1 MFAIYGPWAHF
12 FFAKVVIWGP
22 SFLDNLETLIEKLVT
37 QLGYELV
44 DFETVN
50 GGQILRIY
58 IDKGDLIDI
67 EDCTKVSNHVNN
79 VLSVETDYDY
89 ERLEVSSPGL
99 DRVIKKLN
107 DFDRFKGQ
115 KIKIKTRFA
124 IENRKNFKGTLS
136 GIKEESIM
144 IEVDNESLL
153 IDFENIDKARLDPD
167 Y

>member
-1 MFAIYGPWAHF
+1 M
-12 FFAKVVIWGP
+12 
-22 SFLDNLETLIEKLVT
+22 DDLETLIEKLVA

-50 GGQILRIY
+50 GGQILRVY
-58 IDKGDLIDI
+58 IDKGDLISI
-67 EDCTKVSNHVNN
+67 EDCSKVSNHVNN
-79 VLSVETDYDY
+79 VLSVETDFDY

-99 DRVIKKLN
+99 DRVIKKIK

-115 KIKIKTRFA
+115 QAKIKTRFA

-136 GIKEESIM
+136 GIK
-144 IEVDNESLL
+144 NESVIIKIEDKLL
-153 IDFENIDKARLDPD
+153 SIDFENIDKARLDPD

>member
-1 MFAIYGPWAHF
+1 M
-12 FFAKVVIWGP
+12 
-22 SFLDNLETLIEKLVT
+22 DDLEILIEKLVT

-50 GGQILRIY
+50 GGQILRIF

-136 GIKEESIM
+136 GTKGESIM
-144 IEVDNESLL
+144 IEIDNESLL

>member
-1 MFAIYGPWAHF
+1 M
-12 FFAKVVIWGP
+12 
-22 SFLDNLETLIEKLVT
+22 DDLETLIEKLVT

-115 KIKIKTRFA
+115 KVKVKTRFA
-124 IENRKNFKGTLS
+124 IENRKNFKGILS
-136 GIKEESIM
+136 GTKSESIM

-153 IDFENIDKARLDPD
+153 IEFDNIDKARLDPD

>member
-1 MFAIYGPWAHF
+1 M
-12 FFAKVVIWGP
+12 
-22 SFLDNLETLIEKLVT
+22 DDLETLIEKLVT

-107 DFDRFKGQ
+107 DFDKFKGQ

-136 GIKEESIM
+136 GTKGESIM

>member
-1 MFAIYGPWAHF
+1 M
-12 FFAKVVIWGP
+12 
-22 SFLDNLETLIEKLVT
+22 DDLETLIEKLVT

-107 DFDRFKGQ
+107 DFDRFKGE

-136 GIKEESIM
+136 GTKGESII
-144 IEVDNESLL
+144 IEIDNESLL
-153 IDFENIDKARLDPD
+153 IDFQNIDKARLDPD

>member
-1 MFAIYGPWAHF
+1 M
-12 FFAKVVIWGP
+12 
-22 SFLDNLETLIEKLVT
+22 DDLETLIEKLVT

-107 DFDRFKGQ
+107 DFDRFKGE

-124 IENRKNFKGTLS
+124 IENRKNFKGILS
-136 GIKEESIM
+136 GTKGESIM
-144 IEVDNESLL
+144 IEVDNESIL

>member
-1 MFAIYGPWAHF
+1 M
-12 FFAKVVIWGP
+12 
-22 SFLDNLETLIEKLVT
+22 DDLEILIEKLVT

-50 GGQILRIY
+50 GGQILRIF

-67 EDCTKVSNHVNN
+67 DDCTKVSNHVNN

-136 GIKEESIM
+136 GTKGESIM
-144 IEVDNESLL
+144 IEIDNESLL
-153 IDFENIDKARLDPD
+153 IDFQNIDKARLDPD

>member
-1 MFAIYGPWAHF
+1 M
-12 FFAKVVIWGP
+12 
-22 SFLDNLETLIEKLVT
+22 DDLETLIEKLVT

-124 IENRKNFKGTLS
+124 IENRKNFKGILS
-136 GIKEESIM
+136 GTKSESIM

-153 IDFENIDKARLDPD
+153 IEFDNIDKARLDPD

>member
-1 MFAIYGPWAHF
+1 
-12 FFAKVVIWGP
+12 
-22 SFLDNLETLIEKLVT
+22 LDDLETLIEKLVT

-124 IENRKNFKGTLS
+124 IENRKNFKGILS
-136 GIKEESIM
+136 GTKSESIM
-144 IEVDNESLL
+144 IEVDNESFL
-153 IDFENIDKARLDPD
+153 IEFDNIDKARLDPD

>member
-1 MFAIYGPWAHF
+1 M
-12 FFAKVVIWGP
+12 
-22 SFLDNLETLIEKLVT
+22 DDLETLIEKLVT

-50 GGQILRIY
+50 GGQILRIF

-107 DFDRFKGQ
+107 DFDRFKGE

-136 GIKEESIM
+136 GTKGESIM

>member
-1 MFAIYGPWAHF
+1 MGLEPIF
-12 FFAKVVIWGP
+12 FSLKLLFEGLV
-22 SFLDNLETLIEKLVT
+22 FLDDLETLIEKLVT

-50 GGQILRIY
+50 GGQILRIF

-79 VLSVETDYDY
+79 VLGVETDYDY

-136 GIKEESIM
+136 GTKGQSIM
-144 IEVDNESLL
+144 IEIDNESLL

>member
-1 MFAIYGPWAHF
+1 M
-12 FFAKVVIWGP
+12 
-22 SFLDNLETLIEKLVT
+22 DDLETLIEKLVT

-107 DFDRFKGQ
+107 DFDRFKGE

-136 GIKEESIM
+136 GIKGESIM

-153 IDFENIDKARLDPD
+153 IEFENIDKARLDPD

>member
-1 MFAIYGPWAHF
+1 M
-12 FFAKVVIWGP
+12 
-22 SFLDNLETLIEKLVT
+22 DDLETLIEKLVT

-107 DFDRFKGQ
+107 DFDRFKGE

-136 GIKEESIM
+136 GTKGESIM
-144 IEVDNESLL
+144 IEIDNESLL
-153 IDFENIDKARLDPD
+153 IDFQNIDKARLDPD

>member
-1 MFAIYGPWAHF
+1 M
-12 FFAKVVIWGP
+12 
-22 SFLDNLETLIEKLVT
+22 DDLETLIEKLVT

-107 DFDRFKGQ
+107 DFDRFKGE

-124 IENRKNFKGTLS
+124 IENRKNFKGMLS
-136 GIKEESIM
+136 GTKGESIM

>member
-1 MFAIYGPWAHF
+1 M
-12 FFAKVVIWGP
+12 
-22 SFLDNLETLIEKLVT
+22 DDLETLIEKLVT

-44 DFETVN
+44 DFEVVN
-50 GGQILRIY
+50 GGQILRLYIDKG
-58 IDKGDLIDI
+58 IDKGDLITI

-79 VLSVETDYDY
+79 VLSVETDFDY

-99 DRVIKKLN
+99 DRVIKKIK

-115 KIKIKTRFA
+115 QAKIKTRFA

-136 GIKEESIM
+136 GIKGESIIIK
-144 IEVDNESLL
+144 IEDKLL
-153 IDFENIDKARLDPD
+153 SIDFENIDKARLDPD

>member
-1 MFAIYGPWAHF
+1 M
-12 FFAKVVIWGP
+12 
-22 SFLDNLETLIEKLVT
+22 DDLETLIEKLVT

-79 VLSVETDYDY
+79 VLSVETNYDY

-136 GIKEESIM
+136 GTKGESIM
-144 IEVDNESLL
+144 IEIDNESLL
-153 IDFENIDKARLDPD
+153 IDFQNIDKARLDPD

>member
-1 MFAIYGPWAHF
+1 M
-12 FFAKVVIWGP
+12 
-22 SFLDNLETLIEKLVT
+22 DDLETLIEKLVT

-115 KIKIKTRFA
+115 KVKIKTRFA
-124 IENRKNFKGTLS
+124 IENRKNFKGILS
-136 GIKEESIM
+136 GTKSESIM
-144 IEVDNESLL
+144 IEVDNESFL
-153 IDFENIDKARLDPD
+153 IEFDTIDKARLDPD

>member
-1 MFAIYGPWAHF
+1 M
-12 FFAKVVIWGP
+12 
-22 SFLDNLETLIEKLVT
+22 DDLETLIEKLVT

-99 DRVIKKLN
+99 NRVIKKLN

-115 KIKIKTRFA
+115 KVKIKTRFA
-124 IENRKNFKGTLS
+124 IENRKNFKGILS
-136 GIKEESIM
+136 GTKSESIM
-144 IEVDNESLL
+144 IEVDNESFL
-153 IDFENIDKARLDPD
+153 IEFDNIDKARLDPD

>member
-1 MFAIYGPWAHF
+1 M
-12 FFAKVVIWGP
+12 
-22 SFLDNLETLIEKLVT
+22 DDLETLIEKLVT

-107 DFDRFKGQ
+107 DFDRFKGE

-124 IENRKNFKGTLS
+124 IENRKNFKGILS
-136 GIKEESIM
+136 GTKGESIM

-153 IDFENIDKARLDPD
+153 IEFDNIDKARLDPD

>member
-1 MFAIYGPWAHF
+1 M
-12 FFAKVVIWGP
+12 
-22 SFLDNLETLIEKLVT
+22 DDLETLIEKLVT

-115 KIKIKTRFA
+115 KVKIKTRFA
-124 IENRKNFKGTLS
+124 IENRKNFKGILS
-136 GIKEESIM
+136 GTKSESIM

-153 IDFENIDKARLDPD
+153 IEFDNIDKARLDPD

>member
-1 MFAIYGPWAHF
+1 M
-12 FFAKVVIWGP
+12 
-22 SFLDNLETLIEKLVT
+22 DDLETLIEKLVM

-50 GGQILRIY
+50 GGQILRIF

-136 GIKEESIM
+136 GTKGESIM

-153 IDFENIDKARLDPD
+153 IDFENIDKARLDPN

>member
-1 MFAIYGPWAHF
+1 
-12 FFAKVVIWGP
+12 
-22 SFLDNLETLIEKLVT
+22 LDDLETLIEKLVT

-44 DFETVN
+44 DFETIN
-50 GGQILRIY
+50 GGQILRIF

-124 IENRKNFKGTLS
+124 IENRKNFKGILS
-136 GIKEESIM
+136 GTKSESIM
-144 IEVDNESLL
+144 IEVDNESFL
-153 IDFENIDKARLDPD
+153 IEFDNIDKARLDPD

>member
-1 MFAIYGPWAHF
+1 M
-12 FFAKVVIWGP
+12 
-22 SFLDNLETLIEKLVT
+22 DDLETLIEKLVT

-44 DFETVN
+44 DLETVN
-50 GGQILRIY
+50 GGQIVRIY

-136 GIKEESIM
+136 GTKGESIM

>member
-1 MFAIYGPWAHF
+1 
-12 FFAKVVIWGP
+12 
-22 SFLDNLETLIEKLVT
+22 LDDLETLIEKLVT

-124 IENRKNFKGTLS
+124 IENRKNFKGILS
-136 GIKEESIM
+136 GTKGESIM

>member
-1 MFAIYGPWAHF
+1 M
-12 FFAKVVIWGP
+12 
-22 SFLDNLETLIEKLVT
+22 DDLETLIEKLVT

-99 DRVIKKLN
+99 DRVIKKLS

-136 GIKEESIM
+136 GTKEESIM

>member
-1 MFAIYGPWAHF
+1 M
-12 FFAKVVIWGP
+12 
-22 SFLDNLETLIEKLVT
+22 DDLETLIEKLVT

-124 IENRKNFKGTLS
+124 IENRKNFKGILS
-136 GIKEESIM
+136 GTKGKSIM

>member
-1 MFAIYGPWAHF
+1 M
-12 FFAKVVIWGP
+12 
-22 SFLDNLETLIEKLVT
+22 DDLETLIEKLVT

-107 DFDRFKGQ
+107 DFDRFKGE

-144 IEVDNESLL
+144 IEVDRKSLL

>member
-1 MFAIYGPWAHF
+1 
-12 FFAKVVIWGP
+12 
-22 SFLDNLETLIEKLVT
+22 LDDLETLIEKLVT

-107 DFDRFKGQ
+107 DFDRFKGE

-124 IENRKNFKGTLS
+124 IENRKNFKGILS
-136 GIKEESIM
+136 GTKGESVMIK
-144 IEVDNESLL
+144 VDDESLL

>member
-1 MFAIYGPWAHF
+1 M
-12 FFAKVVIWGP
+12 
-22 SFLDNLETLIEKLVT
+22 DDLETLIEKLVM

-136 GIKEESIM
+136 GIKGESIM
-144 IEVDNESLL
+144 IEIDNESLS
-153 IDFENIDKARLDPD
+153 IAFENIDKARLDPD

>member
-1 MFAIYGPWAHF
+1 M
-12 FFAKVVIWGP
+12 
-22 SFLDNLETLIEKLVT
+22 DDLETLIEKLVT

-44 DFETVN
+44 DFETIN
-50 GGQILRIY
+50 GGQILRIF

-107 DFDRFKGQ
+107 DFDRFKGE

-124 IENRKNFKGTLS
+124 IENRKNFKGILS
-136 GIKEESIM
+136 GTKGESIM

>member
-1 MFAIYGPWAHF
+1 
-12 FFAKVVIWGP
+12 
-22 SFLDNLETLIEKLVT
+22 LDDLETLIEKLVT

-99 DRVIKKLN
+99 DRVIKKLS

-136 GIKEESIM
+136 GTKGESIM

>member
-1 MFAIYGPWAHF
+1 
-12 FFAKVVIWGP
+12 
-22 SFLDNLETLIEKLVT
+22 LDDLETLIEKLVT

-50 GGQILRIY
+50 GGQILRIF

-79 VLSVETDYDY
+79 VLSVETNYDY

-136 GIKEESIM
+136 GTKGESIM
-144 IEVDNESLL
+144 IEIDNESLL
-153 IDFENIDKARLDPD
+153 IDFQNIDKARLDPD

>member
-1 MFAIYGPWAHF
+1 M
-12 FFAKVVIWGP
+12 
-22 SFLDNLETLIEKLVT
+22 DDLETLIEKLVT

-58 IDKGDLIDI
+58 IDKGNLIDI

-136 GIKEESIM
+136 GTKGESIM

>member
-1 MFAIYGPWAHF
+1 M
-12 FFAKVVIWGP
+12 
-22 SFLDNLETLIEKLVT
+22 DNLETLIEKLVT

-50 GGQILRIY
+50 GGQILRVY
-58 IDKGDLIDI
+58 IDKGDLISI
-67 EDCTKVSNHVNN
+67 EDCSTVSNHVNN
-79 VLSVETDYDY
+79 VLSVETDFDY

-99 DRVIKKLN
+99 DRVIKKIK

-115 KIKIKTRFA
+115 QAKIKTRFA

-136 GIKEESIM
+136 GIKGKSIM
-144 IEVDNESLL
+144 IKIEGKLL
-153 IDFENIDKARLDPD
+153 TIDFENIDKARLDPD

>member
-1 MFAIYGPWAHF
+1 
-12 FFAKVVIWGP
+12 
-22 SFLDNLETLIEKLVT
+22 LDDLETLIEKLVT

-115 KIKIKTRFA
+115 KVKIKTRFA
-124 IENRKNFKGTLS
+124 IENRKNFKGILS
-136 GIKEESIM
+136 GTKSESIM

-153 IDFENIDKARLDPD
+153 IEFDNIDKARLDPD

>member
-1 MFAIYGPWAHF
+1 M
-12 FFAKVVIWGP
+12 
-22 SFLDNLETLIEKLVT
+22 DDLETLIEKLVT

-58 IDKGDLIDI
+58 IDKGDLINI

-136 GIKEESIM
+136 GTKGESIM

>member
-1 MFAIYGPWAHF
+1 M
-12 FFAKVVIWGP
+12 
-22 SFLDNLETLIEKLVT
+22 DDLETLIEKLVT
-37 QLGYELV
+37 QIGYELV

-50 GGQILRIY
+50 GGQIIRIY

-67 EDCTKVSNHVNN
+67 KDCTKVSNHVNN